1 MWSTDNTVCVQTVT
15 GQVTEVR
22 VQTRESV
29 LPLISKYKQAGLKIW
44 GSVKF

>member
-15 GQVTEVR
+15 GRVTVI

-44 GSVKF
+44 GVAEF